1 MKQEETWHVI
11 SDVERQQIMSK
22 IREQFKEMFSKKKRE
37 QMTIKKLQEDMKKL
51 IYMNFKQYG
60 ERIRKEQ
67 DEKKKFQILDEYL
80 LMKKAEEQY

>member
-1 MKQEETWHVI
+1 
-11 SDVERQQIMSK
+11 
-22 IREQFKEMFSKKKRE
+22 
-37 QMTIKKLQEDMKKL
+37 MTIKKLQEDMKKL